1 METLKDSGIYNEIYM
16 APDIFTASKTF
27 PDLGGKNFMK
37 AKSRYQCD
45 EKCER
50 SSRLVRFV
58 MTGEEPPEIPKVS
71 ERAWWDEEEWK
82 QREQRSIL
90 GPNPTRRDRRKE
102 LEKTVRNALRELE
115 RMDHE
120 DLESSGEL
128 SEQEEFDQF
137 FSSELHPDDTLSPP
151 RERRSASVELTMKNS
166 GKARDILGTTI
177 ALECGNQRDDLQA
190 GFHLCSSCRAVRHL
204 PRSYFPRILNEVIC
218 GESVCVKGDG
228 RCAQRFLP
236 LKILHNEGTDRCP
249 KWRIVSIE
257 LRTCCDCVIH
267 SYSPFLRYIQ

>member
-190 GFHLCSSCRAVRHL
+190 GRVSSLIVYNQHEHDSCISARIELPTEGNMGMKNNWEPSISASRYPDAFQAAL
-204 PRSYFPRILNEVIC
+204 PRVPLHSGSL
-218 GESVCVKGDG
+218 SSW
-228 RCAQRFLP
+228 LP
-236 LKILHNEGTDRCP
+236 SSDIKNRA
-249 KWRIVSIE
+249 
-257 LRTCCDCVIH
+257 DC
-267 SYSPFLRYIQ
+267 LG